1 MELRM
6 WASNPEA
13 IPVLSISFSGDQ
25 GRVLRGILEPP
36 NWNIREAAF
45 GDAAAALSGNRIGV
59 MICDAEVPDGDWK
72 NLLRDLQGQARPP
85 NLIVSSRLAD
95 DRLWAEVLN
104 LGGYD
109 VLARPFNRVE
119 VIRVVQAAW
128 RAWNRAQAQNAPEP
142 LKAIR
147 AQA

>member
-1 MELRM
+1 
-6 WASNPEA
+6 
-13 IPVLSISFSGDQ
+13 
-25 GRVLRGILEPP
+25 
-36 NWNIREAAF
+36 
-45 GDAAAALSGNRIGV
+45 
-59 MICDAEVPDGDWK
+59 
-72 NLLRDLQGQARPP
+72 LQGQARPP

-128 RAWNRAQAQNAPEP
+128 RAWNRAQAQDATEP